1 MALFIYTGV
10 VVVAGSVD
18 VAAQG
23 EVVLDIAYNTA
34 VPYHCPMYTVVET
47 NVFVR
52 AAALVW
58 TDAERVAFIDWL
70 AANPDSGD
78 VVPGSG
84 GCRKVRWTRPGMGK
98 RGGARVIYFNR
109 LEQGEIWLLMV
120 YVKAKFDN
128 LPASFLKQ
136 LREAIE
142 HG

>member
-1 MALFIYTGV
+1 MELFICAGIGV
-10 VVVAGSVD
+10 AAGSVD

-23 EVVLDIAYNTA
+23 RLFFDIAYNTA
-34 VPYHCPMYTVVET
+34 LPYPCPMYTVIET
-47 NVFVR
+47 DVFVR
-52 AAALVW
+52 AAAQVW
-58 TDAERVAFIDWL
+58 TDSERVAFIDWL
-70 AANPDSGD
+70 AANPDAGD
-78 VVPGSG
+78 VIPGSG

-109 LEQGEIWLLMV
+109 LEHGEIWLLMV

-128 LPASFLKQ
+128 LPVSFLKQ

>member
-1 MALFIYTGV
+1 MAGFICAGV
-10 VVVAGSVD
+10 VVVAGCVN
-18 VAAQG
+18 VAAKG
-23 EVVLDIAYNTA
+23 EIVLDVAYNTA
-34 VPYHCPMYTVVET
+34 LPYPCPMYTVIET
-47 NVFVR
+47 DVFVR
-52 AAALVW
+52 AAAQVW

-84 GCRKVRWTRPGMGK
+84 GCRKVRWTRTGMGK

>member
-1 MALFIYTGV
+1 MF
-10 VVVAGSVD
+10 
-18 VAAQG
+18 
-23 EVVLDIAYNTA
+23 
-34 VPYHCPMYTVVET
+34 TVIET
-47 NVFVR
+47 DVFVR

-70 AANPDSGD
+70 AANPDAGD